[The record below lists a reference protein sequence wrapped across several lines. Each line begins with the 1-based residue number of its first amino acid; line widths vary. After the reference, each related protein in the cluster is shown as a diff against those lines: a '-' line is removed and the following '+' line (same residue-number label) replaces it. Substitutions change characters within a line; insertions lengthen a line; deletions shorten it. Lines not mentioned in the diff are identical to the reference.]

1 MKAEPQPVAATP
13 RAQHKYIP
21 ATEAERAEMLRVVG
35 VPSVEALFADI
46 PAAVR
51 LRAPLRLP
59 PPLSDPEV
67 MTALGALAAKNLHA
81 DAAACFLGAGAYD
94 HYVPSVVWALAG
106 RGEFLTAYT
115 PYQAEMMQ
123 GELQAIYEY
132 QSMLCELTAMDVAN
146 ASMYDG
152 ASATAEAAVMARD
165 LTRRDEVIVSTAVH
179 PEYRQVLKTYTRP
192 LGIQVVE
199 VPHRHGRTDGET
211 VVAHL
216 SERTAAVIVQH
227 PNFFGLL
234 EDGRALVEIAHRR
247 GALLICAVAEPLS
260 LGLLTPPGI
269 WGADIVAGEGQPLG
283 NHLNFGGPYLGMM
296 ATRREYVRRIPGR
309 LVGATVDVEGR
320 RGFVLTLQTREQ
332 HIRREKATSNITTNQ
347 TLLALGGLV
356 YLSWLGPSG
365 LAELGETC
373 LALARYA
380 KERLAERAGAP
391 PAFDAP
397 TFKEFAVR
405 LPRPAEEVL
414 RYARARGIH
423 PGYPAGRDYPGLEDV
438 LLVAVTEKRTPAEI
452 DRLAEVLAEACG

>member
-165 LTRRDEVIVSTAVH
+165 LTR
-179 PEYRQVLKTYTRP
+179 
-192 LGIQVVE
+192 
-199 VPHRHGRTDGET
+199 
-211 VVAHL
+211 
-216 SERTAAVIVQH
+216 
-227 PNFFGLL
+227 
-234 EDGRALVEIAHRR
+234 
-247 GALLICAVAEPLS
+247 
-260 LGLLTPPGI
+260 
-269 WGADIVAGEGQPLG
+269 
-283 NHLNFGGPYLGMM
+283 
-296 ATRREYVRRIPGR
+296 
-309 LVGATVDVEGR
+309 
-320 RGFVLTLQTREQ
+320 
-332 HIRREKATSNITTNQ
+332 
-347 TLLALGGLV
+347 
-356 YLSWLGPSG
+356 
-365 LAELGETC
+365 
-373 LALARYA
+373 
-380 KERLAERAGAP
+380 
-391 PAFDAP
+391 
-397 TFKEFAVR
+397 
-405 LPRPAEEVL
+405 
-414 RYARARGIH
+414 
-423 PGYPAGRDYPGLEDV
+423 
-438 LLVAVTEKRTPAEI
+438 
-452 DRLAEVLAEACG
+452 